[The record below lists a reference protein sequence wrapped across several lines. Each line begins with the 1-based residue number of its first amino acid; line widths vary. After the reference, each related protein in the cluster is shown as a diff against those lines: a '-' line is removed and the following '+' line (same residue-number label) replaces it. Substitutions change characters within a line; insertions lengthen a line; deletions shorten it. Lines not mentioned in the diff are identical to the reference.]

1 MDGVWRG
8 VAPFAAGEVGDV
20 DAEGAAGD
28 GLLAEDAR
36 EAPQG
41 AVVNVHVQREA
52 LVEAADQTEHHH
64 EIHAAVPL
72 LVVGGE
78 GLEFGP
84 EWVGVAVA
92 HLGGLG
98 LVEPAVA
105 PRGAVVHI
113 EARRVAVVG
122 GLGADDLVQ
131 AAVGAAAVGVELQH
145 DALATGGS
153 NEGGVHVA
161 ALDALGHVLE
171 GAFVGGGQGLTERGL
186 LGAHA
191 HQVAQ
196 GIAAQDVKVH
206 RHRAK
211 AVGGVEVAVAVQVVL
226 QAPAVFVVGGVE
238 HHHAQ
243 VVQVGALGVGEGAKD
258 ALFDHLH
265 DPQLLAVVAA
275 VLQHDAMAAGLL
287 GGLDQVNGFLVGR
300 GDGHLAGGMQAL
312 AHGMNGHGGVPF
324 PRGADQGHVGD
335 FGVACRFPCA
345 VASCE
350 DLRCVLLEL
359 ANAGLGLVDF
369 LRVDVADR
377 GDFGVAFADEPF
389 EHVDEART
397 AVAEPN
403 EGNAHLGD
411 AVGGQVKYRTL
422 EVGLGHAVLENGIE
436 VVVGRL
442 PLESAGGHESA
453 QAEES
458 APQKFPSLHGPKLG
472 CGTQFKAANR

>member
-78 GLEFGP
+78 GLELGP

-113 EARRVAVVG
+113 EARGVAVVG
-122 GLGADDLVQ
+122 GLGADDLVE

-145 DALATGGS
+145 DALALAVPMRVVFTS
-153 NEGGVHVA
+153 PHLTRWAMSWRAPSSVA
-161 ALDALGHVLE
+161 ARASLSAASLE
-171 GAFVGGGQGLTERGL
+171 LMLTRWL
-186 LGAHA
+186 R
-191 HQVAQ
+191 VSPRRMS
-196 GIAAQDVKVH
+196 KVH
-206 RHRAK
+206 RHRAE

-300 GDGHLAGGMQAL
+300 GDGHLAGGVQAL

-369 LRVDVADR
+369 LRVDVADG

-411 AVGGQVKYRTL
+411 GVGGQVKYRTL